1 MEYIQRQTALFHERS
16 SLVGDLESTATHSEG
31 EREREEDGKREENQ
45 TKCELL
51 VIRGVLVSKHFV

>member
-31 EREREEDGKREENQ
+31 EREEDGKREENQ

-51 VIRGVLVSKHFV
+51 VIRGALVSKHFV

>member
-31 EREREEDGKREENQ
+31 ERERGRREKGGESNQ
-45 TKCELL
+45 M
-51 VIRGVLVSKHFV
+51 

>member
-1 MEYIQRQTALFHERS
+1 MEYIQRQTALFHEQGILWWEIWRAQRH
-16 SLVGDLESTATHSEG
+16 TQK

-51 VIRGVLVSKHFV
+51 VIRGALVSKHFV